1 MLGITSSGLYCLDVN
16 SPENKRVTERF
27 YAKYGKKKL
36 MNTDVSV
43 GYDSMRFIVAS
54 LEAIGGNVEDTEAFL
69 KAMHTTKTKG
79 VVSSSISVDANGNV
93 IRDALIRQI
102 QKKDGVIQ
110 NVVLDVYP
118 QVRQPPEGYTVMPR
132 K

>member
-1 MLGITSSGLYCLDVN
+1 MIGITSAGLYCLDFN

-43 GYDSMRFIVAS
+43 GYEGMKFTAMA
-54 LEAIGGNVEDTEAFL
+54 LESIGGNLEDTEAFL
-69 KAMHTTKTKG
+69 KAMHTIKMKG
-79 VVSSSISVDANGNV
+79 IVSTSVSVDDNGNV
-93 IRDALIRQI
+93 IRDALVRQI
-102 QKKDGVIQ
+102 QKKDGVIK

-118 QVRQPPEGYTVMPR
+118 QVRQPPEGFTVMPR